1 MAKIVQRF
9 QCSRQG
15 SGHVSQCCSYSYIYM
30 YIYAYLYI
38 HIYVFKE
45 YFFTYIKKF
54 EYEKDN

>member
-1 MAKIVQRF
+1 MDTCPNV
-9 QCSRQG
+9 
-15 SGHVSQCCSYSYIYM
+15 VVTVIYM